1 MIFSYNWLKEFVPE
15 IPEPK
20 VLLEQLT
27 LHSVEVEGVTFAGES
42 LMGVIVG
49 IITEIKPH
57 PKADRLQICM
67 VDVGGKTAQIICGG
81 SNIAV
86 GMKVA
91 VAQTGAK
98 VKWHGA
104 GELITLTPATIR
116 GVESDGMICASDEIG
131 LLHLFPKASEK
142 EIVDLSKYN
151 ATAGTPLAEVLGLT
165 DYLIDIDNKSMT
177 HRSDLFCHRGLA
189 REIAAVFK
197 LDLVLPPAPSLPK
210 PLPPLSV
217 KVEQSRDCPRYLAAE
232 LTITIQPTPQF
243 ISERLQICGIK
254 SINNV
259 VDIANYCMLE
269 YGQPMHAFDANKL
282 SGDIQVR
289 LAKADETIAALD
301 HTEKK
306 LTPDVL
312 VIADQVQAIAVA
324 GVIGGMESAVTA
336 TTTRVILEVANFDPI
351 TVRKGSQRCGVHTDS
366 VLRYEKGLPPQLV
379 TTAAAR
385 AIELLQ
391 KYAQAKPL
399 KIMDV
404 MPSDLNVTATHRA
417 AITVSAKHLQRMM
430 GMTLPTEEVAAILTS
445 LDCTVDGER
454 VSPPWYRLDLNIPE
468 DIVEEIVR
476 IYGVEN
482 VPEQVL
488 TGALTVSQQQ
498 PELALGRRIRQQLCA
513 LGLTE
518 TYNYS
523 FYGEALIQKTGLSVD
538 DHIAIANPLSDDQK
552 YLRTTLL
559 PRLLETVARNQMQG
573 DCAFF
578 EVGHVYFPS
587 REVQQIAIVLASKD
601 NAYRKVRGHAE
612 ALMENLNVS
621 YDTYPIQQSAECHY
635 WNLYQ
640 DRAALLIT
648 AAKAEVEIGTMAEL
662 NLAVAQQ
669 LDIKVPVAFAV
680 LSIPVLEEQRGVAKA
695 MRSISPY
702 PSIPLDLSL
711 IVDETT
717 TWQQIETVVRNEAK
731 ELLQSLEV
739 FDVYH
744 GEKIPFG
751 KKSLSFHMILQS
763 LDRTL
768 AMVEIEQWRD
778 KLVQQLNHK
787 FGAELRAK

>member
-1 MIFSYNWLKEFVPE
+1 MIFSYNWLKKFVPN
-15 IPEPK
+15 IPDPK
-20 VLLEQLT
+20 TLLEQLT
-27 LHSVEVEGVTFAGES
+27 LHSVEVEGITPIGENLNGIVVAELLEKRKHPNADTLNIGLFDVGEDIYEPRQIIFGGKAVLNVGDKLPVALAPTVIPGGIKIETKKLRGELSQGMCCLNSEIGILNNAPEVHFFPKDIPAGRP
-42 LMGVIVG
+42 IV
-49 IITEIKPH
+49 EVLDIKP
-57 PKADRLQICM
+57 
-67 VDVGGKTAQIICGG
+67 
-81 SNIAV
+81 
-86 GMKVA
+86 
-91 VAQTGAK
+91 
-98 VKWHGA
+98 
-104 GELITLTPATIR
+104 
-116 GVESDGMICASDEIG
+116 
-131 LLHLFPKASEK
+131 
-142 EIVDLSKYN
+142 
-151 ATAGTPLAEVLGLT
+151 

-197 LDLVLPPAPSLPK
+197 LDLVLPAATSLPE

-232 LTITIQPTPQF
+232 LTVAIQPTPQF
-243 ISERLQICGIK
+243 ITERLHACGIK

-269 YGQPMHAFDANKL
+269 YGQPMHAFDADKL

-312 VIADQVQAIAVA
+312 VIADQVKAIAVA
-324 GVIGGMESAVTA
+324 GVIGGIESAVTA
-336 TTTRVILEVANFDPI
+336 TTIRVILEVANFDPI
-351 TVRKGSQRCGVHTDS
+351 TVRKGAQRCGVHTDS
-366 VLRYEKGLPPQLV
+366 ALRYEKGLPAQLV

-430 GMTLPTEEVAAILTS
+430 GMTLPTEKVTTILTS
-445 LDCTVDGER
+445 LDCKVDGEL

-468 DIVEEIVR
+468 DIIEEIVR

-498 PELALGRRIRQQLCA
+498 PELALSRRIKQQLCA

-518 TYNYS
+518 AYNYS

-573 DCAFF
+573 DCGFF

-601 NAYRKVRGHAE
+601 NAYRKVRGYAE

-621 YDTYPIQQSAECHY
+621 YGTYPIQQSAECHY

-640 DRAALLIT
+640 DRVALLIT

-669 LDIKVPVAFAV
+669 LDIKIPVAFTV
-680 LSIPVLEEQRGVAKA
+680 LSIPVLEEQRGVAMT
-695 MRSISPY
+695 MRSISLY